1 MNKKAVFIG
10 FIIGLITTLVGISI
24 YTIFIGLKLNLPTQD
39 ITNKLLS
46 TSVIGK
52 RASIGVLLNIPV
64 FYYFLHYKKEDY
76 AKGLLIAI
84 VLVALIF
91 ILNTL

>member
-1 MNKKAVFIG
+1 MNKKAIVIG
-10 FIIGLITTLVGISI
+10 LIIGLITTIVGITI
-24 YTIFIGLKLNLPTQD
+24 YTLFIGFNLDLTTQA

-52 RASIGVLLNIPV
+52 RASIGILLNIPV
-64 FYYFLHYKKEDY
+64 FYYFLHHKKEDY
-76 AKGLLIAI
+76 AKGVLIAI

-91 ILNTL
+91 IVNTL

>member
-10 FIIGLITTLVGISI
+10 FIIGLITTLVGITI

-46 TSVIGK
+46 TSVINK
-52 RASIGVLLNIPV
+52 PFA
-64 FYYFLHYKKEDY
+64 
-76 AKGLLIAI
+76 
-84 VLVALIF
+84 
-91 ILNTL
+91 